1 MHGRLTSMALA
12 LPVAGSIVALLSAQA
27 AFLAPAPPVSFAKDV
42 EPILERDCRQCHGDT
57 VQLGKLD
64 LSTRDSALRGGARG
78 SDIIPGNAEASRV
91 YRRIAGLEQP
101 SMPAQG
107 NPLSAAEVA
116 AVKQWI
122 DAGAIWDGVP
132 PSAKPPPHSPRSRTE
147 SSPPRSETTGRSS
160 CRYRRRFRR

>member
-1 MHGRLTSMALA
+1 MPVRLKSIALA
-12 LPVAGSIVALLSAQA
+12 FPIVGSIAALLSAQA
-27 AFLAPAPPVSFAKDV
+27 AFLAPATPVSFAKDV

-64 LSTRDSALRGGARG
+64 LSTRDSALRGGTRG
-78 SDIIPGNAEASRV
+78 SDIIPGNAEASRL

-122 DAGAIWDGVP
+122 DEA
-132 PSAKPPPHSPRSRTE
+132 RSGMR
-147 SSPPRSETTGRSS
+147 
-160 CRYRRRFRR
+160 